1 MPGTNIAL
9 QGNVT
14 PAQFVADFPAFN
26 DSAAY
31 PENTIQM
38 YLTLANNSLNPGRFG
53 QMLNI
58 ATELFVAHFLTLDY
72 LDARSARA
80 GNPMG
85 QQAGAIGSKSV
96 GGVSINYA
104 LGYDTELGAGH
115 WNLSTFG
122 KRYYRI
128 CQMAGMGGVQATG
141 AQTDQG
147 TPFPGT
153 SA

>member
-1 MPGTNIAL
+1 MAGTSITA

-26 DSAAY
+26 NPDQY

-38 YLTLANNSLNPGRFG
+38 YLTLANASLSAPRFG

-72 LDARSARA
+72 MDARSARA

-104 LGYDTELGAGH
+104 LGYDTEPGAGH

-128 CQMAGMGGVQATG
+128 CQMAGMGGVQITG
-141 AQTDQG
+141 AQTEQG
-147 TPFPGT
+147 APFPGT